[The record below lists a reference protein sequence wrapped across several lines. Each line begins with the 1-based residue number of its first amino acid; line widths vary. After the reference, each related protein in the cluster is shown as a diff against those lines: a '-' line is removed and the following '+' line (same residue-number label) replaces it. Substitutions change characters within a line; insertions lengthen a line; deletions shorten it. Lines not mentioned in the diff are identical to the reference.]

1 MIKKKEVTE
10 NSGQETK
17 TKSKAKPAK
26 DKTTGAAPV
35 TTKENSGSKTPNPI
49 GDLLM
54 EGSDRGYVTHD
65 DIERHLP
72 SDTWDAD
79 TLDRIFTNL
88 QEMGIDVVDKSEIG
102 KMPAQTDTQEFIPT
116 VDSEMGKLDDIPLTD
131 PVRMYL
137 REIGKV
143 SLLTAAEEVD
153 LAQRMEKGDID
164 AKKRLIDANLRL
176 VVSIAKKYIG
186 RGMLFLDLI
195 QEGNLGL
202 IRAVEKFDYRRG
214 FKFSTYAT
222 WWIRQ
227 AITRAIADQ
236 ARTIRVPVHMVE
248 TINKMVRMSR
258 LLVQELGREPTDDE
272 IAAKMGI
279 EPSRVEE
286 IRRISQLPVSL
297 ETPIGEE
304 EDSQLGDFIED
315 HELPSPDEAAAGHL
329 LHEQIE
335 EMLSTLSDR
344 EREVLHFRFGLEDGH
359 SYTLEEVGKKFNVTR
374 ERIRQIEA
382 KALRKLRQPSKKL
395 KDFLD

>member
-1 MIKKKEVTE
+1 MAKKTE
-10 NSGQETK
+10 KDTK
-17 TKSKAKPAK
+17 KPAEDTK
-26 DKTTGAAPV
+26 KATASTGSN
-35 TTKENSGSKTPNPI
+35 TNEKRSGSVAS
-49 GDLLM
+49 LLD
-54 EGSDRGYVTHD
+54 EGSSRGYVTHD

-72 SDTWDAD
+72 SESWDAD

-88 QEMGIDVVDKSEIG
+88 QEMGIDVVDKSEID
-102 KMPAQTDTQEFIPT
+102 KMPQQNDAREEFIPT

-143 SLLTAAEEVD
+143 SLLTAAEEVE
-153 LAQRMEKGDID
+153 LAKKMENGDTE

-258 LLVQELGREPTDDE
+258 LLVQELGREPTDEE
-272 IAAKMGI
+272 IANKMGI

-335 EMLSTLSDR
+335 EMLSALSER

>member
-1 MIKKKEVTE
+1 MKKKEVTE

-17 TKSKAKPAK
+17 TKSTAKPAK
-26 DKTTGAAPV
+26 DKTTGTAPV

-49 GDLLM
+49 GDLLI

-72 SDTWDAD
+72 SETWDAD

-279 EPSRVEE
+279 EPSR
-286 IRRISQLPVSL
+286 
-297 ETPIGEE
+297 
-304 EDSQLGDFIED
+304 
-315 HELPSPDEAAAGHL
+315 
-329 LHEQIE
+329 
-335 EMLSTLSDR
+335 
-344 EREVLHFRFGLEDGH
+344 
-359 SYTLEEVGKKFNVTR
+359 
-374 ERIRQIEA
+374 
-382 KALRKLRQPSKKL
+382 
-395 KDFLD
+395 